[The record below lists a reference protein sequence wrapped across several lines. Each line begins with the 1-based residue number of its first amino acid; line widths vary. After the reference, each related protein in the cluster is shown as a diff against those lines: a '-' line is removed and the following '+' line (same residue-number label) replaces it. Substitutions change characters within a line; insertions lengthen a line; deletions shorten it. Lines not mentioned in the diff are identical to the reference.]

1 MPLEAAIKVVH
12 FPKNKCLRLRL
23 KKKNKH
29 KNSAFSS
36 PDFIIV

>member
-23 KKKNKH
+23 KKKKH